1 MTFGTGCDKIKEI
14 EPFVIE
20 NVLIINRYLGN
31 VIEGRDGG
39 NEMKLRVAG
48 SQRSVIA
55 KLRIG
60 CIVCLLLGFGVLL
73 YAQDKTKTVFIATK
87 PEVNLVEKPEMDSAK
102 MQEMIKAKEQ
112 AGTQRNRFRQ
122 RQNRGTVDFGENTA
136 FYKVI
141 IDNNL
146 FRPLGWTPPNNEP
159 AYSLV
164 GTAVGAD
171 GVIAQATLL
180 EKRSNRYHFVT
191 IGEKLGDV
199 TVKDIQV
206 KQVVLEKDGE
216 PITLKTDAIQFL
228 TTKRDGGGK
237 ADEGGSEKEG
247 GDHTARNQA
256 KSRQQIEV
264 KEQIEVLGINQK
276 DLAAK
281 LKNASPEERQEIMRE
296 VRRRAGARRAA
307 NRGGNRRRAD
317 R

>member
-1 MTFGTGCDKIKEI
+1 
-14 EPFVIE
+14 
-20 NVLIINRYLGN
+20 
-31 VIEGRDGG
+31 
-39 NEMKLRVAG
+39 MKLRVAG

-55 KLRIG
+55 KLGIG

-73 YAQDKTKTVFIATK
+73 HAQDKTKTVFIATK
-87 PEVNLVEKPEMDSAK
+87 SETTSVEKPEVDSAK

-112 AGTQRNRFRQ
+112 TETQRNRFRQ
-122 RQNRGTVDFGENTA
+122 RQNRVTVDFGENAA
-136 FYKVI
+136 FYKMI
-141 IDNNL
+141 IDNDL

-164 GTAVGAD
+164 GTAVHPD
-171 GVIAQATLL
+171 GMIAQATLL

-191 IGEKLGDV
+191 IGEKLGAI
-199 TVKDIQV
+199 TVKDIQA

-216 PITLKTDAIQFL
+216 PITLKAESLQFL
-228 TTKRDGGGK
+228 TTKRDGGSKTG
-237 ADEGGSEKEG
+237 EGGSEKEG

-256 KSRQQIEV
+256 NARQRQIEM
-264 KEQIEVLGINQK
+264 KEQIEVLGIEQK
-276 DLAAK
+276 ELAAK

-296 VRRRAGARRAA
+296 IRRRAGARRAA

>member
-1 MTFGTGCDKIKEI
+1 
-14 EPFVIE
+14 
-20 NVLIINRYLGN
+20 
-31 VIEGRDGG
+31 
-39 NEMKLRVAG
+39 MKLRVAG

-55 KLRIG
+55 KLGIG

-73 YAQDKTKTVFIATK
+73 HAQDKTKTVFIATK
-87 PEVNLVEKPEMDSAK
+87 SETTSVEKPEVDSAK

-112 AGTQRNRFRQ
+112 AETQRNRFRQ
-122 RQNRGTVDFGENTA
+122 RQNRATVNFGENAA
-136 FYKVI
+136 FYKMI
-141 IDNNL
+141 IDNDL

-164 GTAVGAD
+164 GTAVHPD
-171 GVIAQATLL
+171 GMIAQATLL

-191 IGEKLGDV
+191 IGEKLGAI
-199 TVKDIQV
+199 TVKDIQA

-216 PITLKTDAIQFL
+216 PITLKTEALQFL
-228 TTKRDGGGK
+228 TTKRDGGSK
-237 ADEGGSEKEG
+237 AGEGGSEKEG
-247 GDHTARNQA
+247 GDNAARNQA
-256 KSRQQIEV
+256 NANQQAEAAKRRQMEM
-264 KEQIEVLGINQK
+264 KEQIGALGINQK
-276 DLAAK
+276 ELAEK